1 MPSSAVSELPDF
13 SARSV
18 PERKEDIVRLAL
30 AGLRGRLPAGWTLD
44 VAPPPAAI
52 DMDVDVVATLR
63 APTGDERVLLV
74 KVKPRVDTRDVR
86 NLLWELDNMRGYP
99 NAPDAQPLLVARY
112 LAPATRERI
121 AEAGKSYV
129 DVTGNTSL
137 ILDRPAMFLRDVGA
151 QSDPWRGP
159 GRPRDSLTGAPAARV
174 VRALADFREPGTVPQ
189 LAEKAGASVA
199 ATYRVVELAEQ
210 EELLERVP
218 RAPLANIRWRPL
230 LERWSR
236 DYRFM
241 DRNVTI
247 SALAP
252 RGIED
257 LADRL
262 RAAPDD
268 FTYAVTGS
276 LAAQRLAPYAPA
288 RAAAVYVEDLDR
300 AIAELDLR
308 PLDNGANVLL
318 VAGDLDVV
326 FERTDDD
333 DGLRVV
339 APSQAAVDL
348 LNGPGRNPAEGEELL
363 NWMESNEP
371 RWRR

>member
-1 MPSSAVSELPDF
+1 MAGSRATTRFADRCAG
-13 SARSV
+13 SAR
-18 PERKEDIVRLAL
+18 R
-30 AGLRGRLPAGWTLD
+30 
-44 VAPPPAAI
+44 
-52 DMDVDVVATLR
+52 
-63 APTGDERVLLV
+63 
-74 KVKPRVDTRDVR
+74 
-86 NLLWELDNMRGYP
+86 
-99 NAPDAQPLLVARY
+99 
-112 LAPATRERI
+112 
-121 AEAGKSYV
+121 
-129 DVTGNTSL
+129 
-137 ILDRPAMFLRDVGA
+137 
-151 QSDPWRGP
+151 
-159 GRPRDSLTGAPAARV
+159 
-174 VRALADFREPGTVPQ
+174 RALADFREAGTVPQ
-189 LAEKAGASVA
+189 LAQKAGASTA

-210 EELLERVP
+210 EDLLERVP
-218 RAPLANIRWRPL
+218 RGPPTNVRWRPS
-230 LERWSR
+230 LERGSR

-241 DRNVTI
+241 ERNVTI

-257 LADRL
+257 LTDRL

-288 RAAAVYVEDLDR
+288 RAAALYVTDFDR
-300 AIAELDLR
+300 ALAELDLR

-326 FERTDDD
+326 FERTGDDE
-333 DGLRVV
+333 GLRVV

-371 RWRR
+371 RWRG